1 MITMRAVALIALIS
15 MLAISFG
22 SAQYIAPGQN
32 NTRILQNNSTY
43 TSWNG
48 TGLPTTPTGTNYSEL
63 NVTGPKEQNVI
74 NNTYQE
80 IQQGVNEVRPSE
92 ERKPNE
98 EASEKQA
105 EANETK
111 TANGTASTTE
121 KNPGFESVLALT
133 GLAIMGYFLSGRRN

>member
-1 MITMRAVALIALIS
+1 MIMMRAAALIALIS
-15 MLAISFG
+15 MLALSFG

-32 NTRILQNNSTY
+32 NTRILQNNSSY

-63 NVTGPKEQNVI
+63 NVTGQKEQNVI

-80 IQQGVNEVRPSE
+80 IQQGVNEVRPSQE
-92 ERKPNE
+92 NQPGE
-98 EASEKQA
+98 EAKEAQV

-111 TANGTASTTE
+111 TAGNTTAE
-121 KNPGFESVLALT
+121 KNPGFETALALT
-133 GLAIMGYFLSGRRN
+133 GLAAAGYFLSGRRT